1 MPAQVDIPHSA
12 RNALDAI
19 RNQRMQRQA
28 LATTSAAPEPSPS
41 TDSQPAPL
49 EDTLPPS
56 WAPAGTGS
64 EPPPLED
71 TLPASADQVN
81 SASSSGLM
89 TGTVHSPLQTHT
101 VLENSEQG
109 LSDSGRDVGV
119 GKMMADEALP
129 MALEQLKDGSREA
142 PLTDTL
148 EEMPGQHAS
157 LTEPAPLDKTPA
169 TGRVVAKKAGVNHDD
184 NDEMLIRQAQDSD
197 DAGAAASSP
206 ARHQDDDDA
215 LLQGLLDEEG

>member
-19 RNQRMQRQA
+19 RNQRMQRQD
-28 LATTSAAPEPSPS
+28 LATTSAAPEPKA
-41 TDSQPAPL
+41 DSQPAPL

-56 WAPAGTGS
+56 WAPAGIGS
-64 EPPPLED
+64 EPAPLED
-71 TLPASADQVN
+71 TLPAPADQVN
-81 SASSSGLM
+81 SASSDLV
-89 TGTVHSPLQTHT
+89 TGSALQTHT
-101 VLENSEQG
+101 VEENSRQG

-129 MALEQLKDGSREA
+129 MALEQLKDGSRDA

-148 EEMPGQHAS
+148 EEVPGLHAS
-157 LTEPAPLDKTPA
+157 LVESAPLEDTLA
-169 TGRVVAKKAGVNHDD
+169 TKGVVAKKAGANDDD
-184 NDEMLIRQAQDSD
+184 NDEMLIRQALDSD

-215 LLQGLLDEEG
+215 LLQGLLDEED